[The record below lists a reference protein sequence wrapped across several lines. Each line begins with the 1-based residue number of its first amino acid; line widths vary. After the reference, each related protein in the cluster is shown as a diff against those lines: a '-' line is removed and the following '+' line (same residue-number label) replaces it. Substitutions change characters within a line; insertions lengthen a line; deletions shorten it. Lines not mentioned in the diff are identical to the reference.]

1 MVMIMDISYDHYK
14 FFYYAA
20 RYGNIT
26 LAAER
31 MYSNQPNV
39 TRAIKNL
46 ENELGCT
53 LFVRTNKGVELTPEG
68 EKLYAHVSIA
78 IEQLKLGEEEIATER
93 ELQSGIVTIAATE
106 VALSC
111 CLLPVLGEFHKQFP
125 KVKLRITNSNTRE
138 ALSVMQN
145 KAADIAVVTLSESR
159 DIPKELSCVPIKE
172 VNEKAVIS
180 RELYGF
186 KKKTVSMTELLEYP
200 LISLSRN
207 TATYALYEEWF
218 RSHDLTFSPDVEAAT
233 AGQIIPMVKSKLG
246 VGFIPEDFSTGDS
259 IRVIPLKEKL
269 PVYRICLI
277 KQKAHT
283 LNPASARIEEMI
295 KKCADNNCR

>member
-1 MVMIMDISYDHYK
+1 MEISYDHYK
-14 FFYYAA
+14 FFYYVA

-26 LAAER
+26 RAAKM

-39 TRAIKNL
+39 TRAVKNL

-68 EKLYAHVSIA
+68 EKLYAHVEVA
-78 IEQLKLGEEEIATER
+78 FEQLKLGEEEIAAEKG
-93 ELQSGIVTIAATE
+93 LQSGIVTVAATE
-106 VALSC
+106 VALGC
-111 CLLPVLGEFHKQFP
+111 CLLPVLGEFHRQFP

-145 KAADIAVVTLSESR
+145 KAADLAVVTLSESSY
-159 DIPKELSCVPIKE
+159 ISKELSCIPIKE
-172 VNEKAVIS
+172 VNEKAVINS
-180 RELYGF
+180 ELYDF
-186 KKKTVSMTELLEYP
+186 KKKTVSLTELLEYP

-207 TATYALYEEWF
+207 TETYALYEEWF
-218 RSHDLTFSPDVEAAT
+218 RSYGITFSPDVEAAT
-233 AGQIIPMVKSKLG
+233 AGQIIPMVKSGLG
-246 VGFIPEDFSTGDS
+246 VGFIPEEFPTDDS
-259 IRVIPLKEKL
+259 IRTIHLKEKL

-283 LNPASARIEEMI
+283 LSAAADQIE
-295 KKCADNNCR
+295 KLLRARYQHSSY

>member
-1 MVMIMDISYDHYK
+1 MEISYDHYK
-14 FFYYAA
+14 FFYYVA

-26 LAAER
+26 RAAKM

-39 TRAIKNL
+39 TRAVKNL

-68 EKLYAHVSIA
+68 EKLYAHVEVA
-78 IEQLKLGEEEIATER
+78 FEQLKLGEEEIAAEKG
-93 ELQSGIVTIAATE
+93 LQSGIVTIAATE
-106 VALSC
+106 VALGC
-111 CLLPVLGEFHKQFP
+111 CLLPVLGEFHRQFP

-145 KAADIAVVTLSESR
+145 KAADLAVVTLSESSY
-159 DIPKELSCVPIKE
+159 ISNELSRIPIKE
-172 VNEKAVIS
+172 VNEKAVINS
-180 RELYGF
+180 ELYDF
-186 KKKTVSMTELLEYP
+186 KKKTVSLTELLEYP

-207 TATYALYEEWF
+207 TETYALYEEWF
-218 RSHDLTFSPDVEAAT
+218 RSYGITFSPDVEAAT
-233 AGQIIPMVKSKLG
+233 AGQIIPMVKGGLG
-246 VGFIPEDFSTGDS
+246 VGFIPEEFPTDDS
-259 IRVIPLKEKL
+259 IRTIHLKEKL

-283 LNPASARIEEMI
+283 LSAAADKIE
-295 KKCADNNCR
+295 KLLRARYQHSSY